1 MLSNN
6 TVTVADL
13 YVGYIPNLYGVGVL
27 SDIMRGEPREEN
39 IPGER
44 AMSMNTEENAQ
55 NVHGLSRGQE
65 TGNGTPAFLKT
76 AMAARAAEGLAVLA
90 LKEPRKF
97 RREAGFKASDIASR
111 RTVADVGGSAD
122 LSNWKTGNA
131 YAAETVSRRL
141 RAAGINVSA
150 TTVQRAAATVR
161 RIEKVGEGYRP
172 AKATR
177 TTGLGPQSYP
187 EATDAADMVT
197 DALAALAAIEAAE
210 AEAETAARRAAVRDG
225 FDAMQVCMADNATD
239 AMHTFGLNAQD
250 FVPVVNVPAG
260 FRRGEYSA
268 LETVRTISTHVED
281 EEADSGLDLTA
292 GTIAHLRVDHGT
304 YCPTCRKEAHALG
317 LKSSHFTHNGPRA
330 IADHR
335 ARCNAPTVPGG
346 VFTIGMPHVMGTKNA
361 AGEPVGVVRTDAY
374 GEVRPVRVRVSAKVG
389 RAMLAAQSSADGWK
403 TDEAMAATRGLVQQ
417 GLKVRGVDGDTF
429 HNQEVMPVMFCTDT
443 AEFIGLAVV
452 SPNVRTGANG
462 AKFNHA

>member
-1 MLSNN
+1 M
-6 TVTVADL
+6 
-13 YVGYIPNLYGVGVL
+13 
-27 SDIMRGEPREEN
+27 SDEYT
-39 IPGER
+39 
-44 AMSMNTEENAQ
+44 AENAK
-55 NVHGLSRGQE
+55 NVHGLTRGQE
-65 TGNGTPAFLKT
+65 SGEATPAFLKT
-76 AMAARAAEGLAVLA
+76 AMAARAAEGLGILA

-97 RREAGFKASDIASR
+97 RKDAGFKVSDIASR
-111 RTVADVGGSAD
+111 RTVAQVGATLQTRDWPTGS
-122 LSNWKTGNA
+122 A
-131 YAAETVSRRL
+131 YAAEDVSRSL

-150 TTVQRAAATVR
+150 TTIQRAAATIR

-177 TTGLGPQSYP
+177 EKGLGPQTFP

-225 FDAMQVCMADNATD
+225 FDAAEVAMADNATD
-239 AMHTFGLNAQD
+239 AMHTFGLKASD
-250 FVPVVNVPAG
+250 FVPVVNVPGG

-268 LETVRTISTHVED
+268 LETVRTIAPAVEG
-281 EEADSGLDLTA
+281 EEADSGLNLTA

-330 IADHR
+330 IAEHR
-335 ARCNAPTVPGG
+335 NGSLNRAPCDAPTVPGG
-346 VFTIGMPHVMGTKNA
+346 VFTIGMPHVMGTLDADGN
-361 AGEPVGVVRTDAY
+361 PRGVVRTDAY
-374 GEVRPVRVRVSAKVG
+374 GEVRPVRVRVSSKVG
-389 RAMLAAQSSADGWK
+389 RAMLAAQSTADGWK
-403 TDEAMAATRGLVQQ
+403 TDECMAATRGLVQQ

-452 SPNVRTGANG
+452 SPNVRTGDNA
-462 AKFNHA
+462 ARFNHA

>member
-1 MLSNN
+1 VPSNN
-6 TVTVADL
+6 TSPGVIV
-13 YVGYIPNLYGVGVL
+13 YVGYIGSLYGVGVL
-27 SDIMRGEPREEN
+27 SDIMRGEPREAEHT
-39 IPGER
+39 GER
-44 AMSMNTEENAQ
+44 AMSMNTEEQEQ
-55 NVHGLSRGQE
+55 NVHGLPRGQE
-65 TGNGTPAFLKT
+65 SGEATPAFLKT
-76 AMAARAAEGLAVLA
+76 AMAARAAEGLGLLA
-90 LKEPRKF
+90 LKEARRFRKD
-97 RREAGFKASDIASR
+97 AGFKVSDIASR
-111 RTVADVGGSAD
+111 RTVAQVGATNAPRDWTTGS
-122 LSNWKTGNA
+122 A
-131 YAAETVSRRL
+131 YAAEDVSRSL
-141 RAAGINVSA
+141 AAAGITVSP

-161 RIEKVGEGYRP
+161 RIEKVGEAYRP

-177 TTGLGPQSYP
+177 DSGLGPQTFP

-197 DALAALAAIEAAE
+197 DALAALAVIEQAE
-210 AEAETAARRAAVRDG
+210 RDAETAARRAAVRDG
-225 FDAMQVCMADNATD
+225 FDAMEVAMADNATD
-239 AMHTFGLNAQD
+239 AMHTFSLKASD

-268 LETVRTISTHVED
+268 LETVRTIKADGQDED
-281 EEADSGLDLTA
+281 ADTGLNLTA

-330 IADHR
+330 IAEHR
-335 ARCNAPTVPGG
+335 ARCDAPTVPGG
-346 VFTIGMPHVMGTKNA
+346 VFTIGMPHVMGTLDTDGA
-361 AGEPVGVVRTDAY
+361 PRGVVRTDAY

-389 RAMLAAQSSADGWK
+389 RAMLAAQSTADGWK
-403 TDEAMAATRGLVQQ
+403 TDECMAATRGLVQQ

-452 SPNVRTGANG
+452 SPNVRTGSNA